1 MRFAIAAAG
10 LTLLSACASQGP
22 VFRGDP
28 PPGYTAEEYERKLTG
43 KRKMDPFDYDR
54 SPAIGD
60 SPSPAE
66 APGP

>member
-1 MRFAIAAAG
+1 MRFVIIAAA
-10 LTLLSACASQGP
+10 TLLSACTSQGP

-54 SPAIGD
+54 SPAGGTKD
-60 SPSPAE
+60 
-66 APGP
+66 